1 MKETAKDLQAR
12 EELGT
17 LTDVQ
22 FSESTPRVTPFAVS
36 CIKLSVFPECRKTK
50 PPFHGT
56 VFSEANRIPSK
67 SKDRVHI
74 K

>member
-22 FSESTPRVTPFAVS
+22 FSESTPQSDSILQSAALSCLSSRVQKNKATLPWD
-36 CIKLSVFPECRKTK
+36 SVF
-50 PPFHGT
+50 
-56 VFSEANRIPSK
+56 
-67 SKDRVHI
+67 
-74 K
+74 